1 MYVYTVY
8 NYVCMHMF
16 VSSDKKDKSKDKT
29 VSGNAQY
36 YEIIPEMQYCELGD
50 DDAGYAVPMTT
61 RVNTVLTESLESTP
75 NPSFKA
81 AFSDQTK
88 RVGTGNT
95 LQHPCDLSSSKM
107 PNLVK
112 NLQSDMQGSHEPDK
126 LNTLKKLNADLNANP
141 ILITETIS
149 ESDEYDIL
157 PMPLPRRKK
166 TGGQKNTC

>member
-1 MYVYTVY
+1 
-8 NYVCMHMF
+8 MHIF
-16 VSSDKKDKSKDKT
+16 VSSGKKDKSKDKT

-36 YEIIPEMQYCELGD
+36 YEVIPEMQYCELDD

-61 RVNTVLTESLESTP
+61 RVNTMLTESLESTP

-81 AFSDQTK
+81 AFGDQIK

-95 LQHPCDLSSSKM
+95 LQHACDLSSSKM

-112 NLQSDMQGSHEPDK
+112 NLQSDMQGSHEPVLATDK

-141 ILITETIS
+141 ILITEKIS
-149 ESDEYDIL
+149 ESDEYHLL

-166 TGGQKNTC
+166 TGQKDTC